1 MTRAVLIVLETV
13 VALNA
18 FGGGIYG
25 MSGAKG
31 IPREWLDG
39 TPFVDYFIPSLIL
52 FVVVGGSMAVAAVAG
67 MVADREWTVLLGLVA
82 AVIILQGWIVVQVAT
97 TGYTSFL
104 QPLLFAVGLA
114 ILALAWLYG
123 RALDA

>member
-123 RALDA
+123 RGLDA

>member
-67 MVADREWTVLLGLVA
+67 MVADRQWTVLLGLVA
-82 AVIILQGWIVVQVAT
+82 AVILLGWIVVQVAT

-123 RALDA
+123 RGLDA